1 MQHNKR
7 TEHQECQTLI
17 KLPTHTN
24 SKPKKKGKVWLNCV
38 LVIWKPRFQWTQIH
52 GHIANPPP
60 PCICFLLLNSFLPNF
75 LKENACIICCHKRRA
90 WGEWCHGSTSSSKVS
105 FYFFKTF
112 WSSFTFVPIFIIVAT
127 TLVFLEL
134 IAKDFNIVNDPSKT
148 FIWNEL
154 QTNYKFLLQSIYI
167 YIFIYLWMSFLKVTW
182 QSFLVGQMFVLLF
195 AQPNMFQHPNET

>member
-1 MQHNKR
+1 
-7 TEHQECQTLI
+7 LI
-17 KLPTHTN
+17 C
-24 SKPKKKGKVWLNCV
+24 G

-52 GHIANPPP
+52 GHVANPPPPP

-75 LKENACIICCHKRRA
+75 LKENACINACIICSHKRRA
-90 WGEWCHGSTSSSKVS
+90 WGEWCHGSTSSSNVS

-148 FIWNEL
+148 SIWNEL
-154 QTNYKFLLQSIYI
+154 QTNYKFLLQSICY
-167 YIFIYLWMSFLKVTW
+167 
-182 QSFLVGQMFVLLF
+182 
-195 AQPNMFQHPNET
+195 